1 MSFIIENISTN
12 EINNKN
18 REHFFSLEMK
28 EDYSFKYIPE
38 SHFKYI
44 VKNVQRQRRKEDEE
58 RIWSSFVKEQELN
71 SLRYHTDI
79 VKDTDRSIK
88 SMKGL
93 LQENMQDVD
102 RELKRLEEDALP
114 ERAKGIQTDKSNVKN
129 EKIYVNV
136 NSIANNF
143 SKDKLL
149 TKSKGTCSTNALD
162 PISQDNNIS
171 MHKESDGLKTVF
183 RSKAKKSLSDS
194 SITEK
199 RCYTNRL
206 VHATDYF
213 ENNSD
218 TDSSNYRD
226 DMINVQPDPLTIQK
240 LLSMQ
245 KKIAELLDEILF
257 RLCRIPLPDG
267 DDDLKRRQQQTVE
280 FAIRFSRN
288 YLYNLNRLVTS
299 IQTHIS
305 AVSSRLGSKQCYK
318 NVAFHQDMIKQKLI
332 SAHQLLIQ
340 ALSAYYKHIP
350 NSILDGHSTKLQD
363 VLQIV
368 CNLKNICEK
377 VEISDNYLCSGD
389 SMVIPL
395 GNNIQDKCDTIL
407 SMLKSNLESKHKGTN
422 YKNVESTVTI
432 VPMSS
437 RHKGC
442 SKRKNLSSRL
452 SMYSMD
458 VKISKGNQKKRNDL
472 RRKSY
477 VCKKEN
483 GNTVKDIKNI
493 HTQHYSLPELQYP
506 SPITRTSSSRDVAK
520 IDSTKNINY
529 SKEDD
534 VKTMMDG
541 VTIDSE
547 NDNNIKIQSKCKSA
561 TNAEQFSAILNKTS
575 TDVWKSK
582 SVEGKGVNVKSENA
596 SDEDNLIKKVTTITK
611 EHLASL
617 APVINDLMALMS
629 EKQNELKVQ
638 PASET
643 SMETLKEFLQ
653 KYSSPRDSHIK
664 ASLTNYNCEQSNY
677 TLNGLSDVQKHGEN
691 VQLICMSS
699 MENASKHSMT
709 QCDVSCQADYHIP
722 LKTSDYRETADL
734 YTKNGVELVIPK
746 ETERHFLAYKCE
758 YKKLCQSKPMYSSST
773 QNKPW
778 DIVAW
783 ISDKLIDEL
792 IIEITAELQMN
803 DIIKKLFEMEFQE
816 F

>member
-1 MSFIIENISTN
+1 MSFIIKNMPTN

-38 SHFKYI
+38 SHFKCI
-44 VKNVQRQRRKEDEE
+44 VKNVQRQRRKEDED

-71 SLRYHTDI
+71 SLRYHKNI
-79 VKDTDRSIK
+79 IKDTDQSIK
-88 SMKGL
+88 SMKDL
-93 LQENMQDVD
+93 LQENIQDVD

-114 ERAKGIQTDKSNVKN
+114 EQTKGIQNDKSNIKN
-129 EKIYVNV
+129 EKIYVNA
-136 NSIANNF
+136 NSIRSNF

-149 TKSKGTCSTNALD
+149 TKNKDTSSINALD

-171 MHKESDGLKTVF
+171 IHKKSEGLKTVF

-194 SITEK
+194 LITEK
-199 RCYTNRL
+199 KCYTNQL
-206 VHATDYF
+206 LHATDYF
-213 ENNSD
+213 ENNSS
-218 TDSSNYRD
+218 TGSSNYRYD
-226 DMINVQPDPLTIQK
+226 IVNVQPDPLTIQK

-245 KKIAELLDEILF
+245 KKIAELLDEISF

-267 DDDLKRRQQQTVE
+267 DNDLKRRQQQTLE

-288 YLYNLNRLVTS
+288 YLYNLNRLVAS
-299 IQTHIS
+299 IRRHIS
-305 AVSSRLGSKQCYK
+305 TVSSRTGSKQYYK
-318 NVAFHQDMIKQKLI
+318 NIAFHQDMIKQKLI

-368 CNLKNICEK
+368 CNLKNICDK
-377 VEISDNYLCSGD
+377 VGISNNYLCSGD
-389 SMVIPL
+389 NTVIPL
-395 GNNIQDKCDTIL
+395 GCILQDKCDAIL
-407 SMLKSNLESKHKGTN
+407 SMLKLNLESKHRSTN

-432 VPMSS
+432 APIPLH
-437 RHKGC
+437 HKGR
-442 SKRKNLSSRL
+442 SKRKNLSTRL

-458 VKISKGNQKKRNDL
+458 VKVSKSNQKKRNDL

-477 VCKKEN
+477 ICKKESEN
-483 GNTVKDIKNI
+483 IIKDIKNI
-493 HTQHYSLPELQYP
+493 HTQHYSLPELLYP
-506 SPITRTSSSRDVAK
+506 SPITRTSSSRDVTK
-520 IDSTKNINY
+520 IDSMKDMNY

-534 VKTMMDG
+534 VRTMMDG

-547 NDNNIKIQSKCKSA
+547 NDSNVKIKIKCKNA
-561 TNAEQFSAILNKTS
+561 TNPEQSFTIQNKTS
-575 TDVWKSK
+575 TNVWKTK
-582 SVEGKGVNVKSENA
+582 NVEDKRVNLKSEKV
-596 SDEDNLIKKVTTITK
+596 SDGDNLIKTVAIITK

-617 APVINDLMALMS
+617 TPVINNLMALVS
-629 EKQNELKVQ
+629 KKQNELDVQ
-638 PASET
+638 LGSET
-643 SMETLKEFLQ
+643 SMETLREFLQ
-653 KYSSPRDSHIK
+653 KYSFPRDSNIK
-664 ASLTNYNCEQSNY
+664 ASLANDNYEQSNY
-677 TLNGLSDVQKHGEN
+677 TLNSVSDVQKRGEN

-699 MENASKHSMT
+699 MEKASKMT

-722 LKTSDYRETADL
+722 LKTSDYRKTMDL
-734 YTKNGVELVIPK
+734 YTKDGVQLVVPK
-746 ETERHFLAYKCE
+746 ETERHFVAYKCE

-792 IIEITAELQMN
+792 IIEITVELQMN
-803 DIIKKLFEMEFQE
+803 DVIKKLFEMEFQE